1 MRYFSGSLCLILII
15 SMIVSTA
22 EAQSWQA
29 EMMTGWTSATSRD
42 GAIIQDNIHLGT
54 SLSRTVTPHWRAS
67 AMYILQAPS
76 GNIDYQ
82 NDFSILVHN
91 LSAGMVYEEPD
102 ENAPI
107 CLFGGWLAGAVLYD
121 PRNTTTA
128 TEVQPVVNT
137 VMGFRGHIQPRIGYK
152 IQGLFL
158 MPIFSDR
165 DRLFDTDLQLGAG
178 PVLTQVAANF
188 GITYAF

>member
-1 MRYFSGSLCLILII
+1 MSILMDI
-15 SMIVSTA
+15 SAIHCAFDVQNCS
-22 EAQSWQA
+22 AQLNA
-29 EMMTGWTSATSRD
+29 EMSHGERFERCCNHHDSVVHSDAVSVMVHSVLPHSR
-42 GAIIQDNIHLGT
+42 
-54 SLSRTVTPHWRAS
+54 
-67 AMYILQAPS
+67 
-76 GNIDYQ
+76 
-82 NDFSILVHN
+82 
-91 LSAGMVYEEPD
+91 
-102 ENAPI
+102 
-107 CLFGGWLAGAVLYD
+107 WLAGAVLYD